1 MATKQERTKQKIQS
15 LSRYII
21 EKAECDSYR
30 AGTRSKQWHIE
41 ADQKLLDAVGG
52 RSVLLRQAVELE
64 KLTGISG
71 KIIVKWKAVRT
82 EIEKITVSP
91 DAIPLLCQVE
101 QIEDPRERQLSQM
114 ELAESWK
121 SRVAQADW
129 LIPYYDHIL
138 ERLNSGKL
146 VKDVPGLEDPLFFLF
161 LNKTA
166 EERKP
171 LYRRAFS
178 AQVCTIWNG
187 IAQTKQ
193 SESKITPTKRFEKIY
208 QSAVLSVLKQYSP
221 LYEEGMSDE
230 ELLTAHGILTYAQTL
245 EFKGA
250 VSYRIDDGPAIST
263 AAQIYGTM
271 FNKQTLE
278 NAVPISIVGIRQ
290 IMTIENKAN
299 YEKMQFRPDTLY
311 IFCHGFFSPPERKFL
326 SRVVALAGTDTEY
339 FHWGDMDYGG
349 IRIFKFLQKNLFPR
363 LKPWKMD
370 VTDYKMALQM
380 GASISLETDKRERFE
395 QMDAGVLTPLKEAIL
410 KNGKEIEQELLLL
423 YGILYQ
429 KTLRLQ

>member
-41 ADQKLLDAVGG
+41 AYQKLLDAVGG
-52 RSVLLRQAVELE
+52 RSVLLRQAGELE

-114 ELAESWK
+114 ELTESWK

-349 IRIFKFLQKNLFPR
+349 IRIFKFLQKSLFPK

-423 YGILYQ
+423 
-429 KTLRLQ
+429 

>member
-52 RSVLLRQAVELE
+52 RSVLLRQAGELE

-114 ELAESWK
+114 ELTESWK

-166 EERKP
+166 EEREP

-178 AQVCTIWNG
+178 AQVCTTWNG
-187 IAQTKQ
+187 IVQTKQ

-311 IFCHGFFSPPERKFL
+311 IFCHGFFSPLERKFL
-326 SRVVALAGTDTEY
+326 SRVVELAGTDTEY

-349 IRIFKFLQKNLFPR
+349 IRIFKFLQKNLFPK

-423 YGILYQ
+423 
-429 KTLRLQ
+429 

>member
-15 LSRYII
+15 LNRYII

-52 RSVLLRQAVELE
+52 RSVLLRQAGELE

-82 EIEKITVSP
+82 EIEKITVSS

-114 ELAESWK
+114 ELTESWK

-311 IFCHGFFSPPERKFL
+311 IFCHGFFSPLERKFL
-326 SRVVALAGTDTEY
+326 SRVVELAGTDTEY

-349 IRIFKFLQKNLFPR
+349 IRIFKFLQKNLFPK

-423 YGILYQ
+423 
-429 KTLRLQ
+429 

>member
-52 RSVLLRQAVELE
+52 RSVLLRQAGDLE

-82 EIEKITVSP
+82 EIEKITVSS

-114 ELAESWK
+114 ELTESWK

-349 IRIFKFLQKNLFPR
+349 IRIFKFLQKNLFPK

-423 YGILYQ
+423 
-429 KTLRLQ
+429 

>member
-1 MATKQERTKQKIQS
+1 MAMKQERTKQKIQS

-52 RSVLLRQAVELE
+52 RSVLLRQAGELE

-82 EIEKITVSP
+82 EIEKITVSS

-114 ELAESWK
+114 ELTESWK

-178 AQVCTIWNG
+178 AQVCIIWNG

-326 SRVVALAGTDTEY
+326 SRVVALAGTNTEY

-349 IRIFKFLQKNLFPR
+349 IRIFKFLQKNLFPK

-423 YGILYQ
+423 
-429 KTLRLQ
+429 

>member
-1 MATKQERTKQKIQS
+1 MKQERTKQKIQS
-15 LSRYII
+15 LNRYII

-52 RSVLLRQAVELE
+52 RSVLLRQAGDLE

-82 EIEKITVSP
+82 EIEKITVSS

-114 ELAESWK
+114 ELTESWK

-311 IFCHGFFSPPERKFL
+311 IFCHGFFSPLERKFL
-326 SRVVALAGTDTEY
+326 SRVVELAGTDTEY

-349 IRIFKFLQKNLFPR
+349 IRIFKFLQKNLFPK

-423 YGILYQ
+423 
-429 KTLRLQ
+429 

>member
-1 MATKQERTKQKIQS
+1 MKQERTKQKIQS

-121 SRVAQADW
+121 SLVAQADW

-299 YEKMQFRPDTLY
+299 YEKMQFRRDTLY

-349 IRIFKFLQKNLFPR
+349 IRIFKFLQKNLFPK

-423 YGILYQ
+423 
-429 KTLRLQ
+429 

>member
-1 MATKQERTKQKIQS
+1 MKQERTKQKIQS

-114 ELAESWK
+114 ELTESWK

-326 SRVVALAGTDTEY
+326 SRVVALAGMDTEY

-349 IRIFKFLQKNLFPR
+349 IRIFKFLQKNLFPK

-423 YGILYQ
+423 
-429 KTLRLQ
+429 

>member
-1 MATKQERTKQKIQS
+1 MKQERTKQKIQS

-52 RSVLLRQAVELE
+52 RSVLLRQAGELE

-114 ELAESWK
+114 ELTESWK

-178 AQVCTIWNG
+178 AQVCTICNG

-193 SESKITPTKRFEKIY
+193 SESKITPTKRFEKVY

-349 IRIFKFLQKNLFPR
+349 IRIFKFLQKNLFPK

-410 KNGKEIEQELLLL
+410 ENGKEIEQELLLL
-423 YGILYQ
+423 
-429 KTLRLQ
+429 

>member
-1 MATKQERTKQKIQS
+1 MATKQERTKQKIQT

-52 RSVLLRQAVELE
+52 RSVLLRQAGELE

-114 ELAESWK
+114 ELTESWK

-299 YEKMQFRPDTLY
+299 YEKMKFRPDTLY

-349 IRIFKFLQKNLFPR
+349 IRIFKFLQKNLFPK

-423 YGILYQ
+423 
-429 KTLRLQ
+429 

>member
-52 RSVLLRQAVELE
+52 RSVLLRQAGELE

-166 EERKP
+166 EEREP

-187 IAQTKQ
+187 IAPKQ

-208 QSAVLSVLKQYSP
+208 QSAVLSVLKQYSS

-349 IRIFKFLQKNLFPR
+349 IRIFKFLQKNLFPK

-423 YGILYQ
+423 
-429 KTLRLQ
+429 

>member
-1 MATKQERTKQKIQS
+1 MKQERTKQKIQS

-52 RSVLLRQAVELE
+52 RSVLLRQAGELE

-82 EIEKITVSP
+82 EIEKITVSS

-114 ELAESWK
+114 ELTESWK

-311 IFCHGFFSPPERKFL
+311 IFCHGFFSPPERKYL
-326 SRVVALAGTDTEY
+326 SRVVELAGTDTEY

-349 IRIFKFLQKNLFPR
+349 IRIFKFLQKNLFPK

-423 YGILYQ
+423 
-429 KTLRLQ
+429 

>member
-1 MATKQERTKQKIQS
+1 MKQERKKQKIQS

-52 RSVLLRQAVELE
+52 RSVLLRQAGELE

-101 QIEDPRERQLSQM
+101 QIEDPRERQLLQM
-114 ELAESWK
+114 ELTESWK

-166 EERKP
+166 EEREP

-178 AQVCTIWNG
+178 AQVCTTWNG

-299 YEKMQFRPDTLY
+299 YEKMQFRRDTLY

-326 SRVVALAGTDTEY
+326 SRVVELAGTDTEY

-349 IRIFKFLQKNLFPR
+349 IRIFKFLQKNLFPK

-423 YGILYQ
+423 
-429 KTLRLQ
+429 

>member
-1 MATKQERTKQKIQS
+1 MAMKQERTKQKIQS

-52 RSVLLRQAVELE
+52 RSVLLRQAGELE

-82 EIEKITVSP
+82 EIEKITVSS

-114 ELAESWK
+114 ELTESWK

-299 YEKMQFRPDTLY
+299 YEKMQFRRDTLY

-326 SRVVALAGTDTEY
+326 SRVVELAGTDTEY

-349 IRIFKFLQKNLFPR
+349 IRIFKFLQKNLFPK

-423 YGILYQ
+423 
-429 KTLRLQ
+429 

>member
-41 ADQKLLDAVGG
+41 ADQKLLDAIGG
-52 RSVLLRQAVELE
+52 RSVLLRQAGELE

-82 EIEKITVSP
+82 EIEKITVSS

-114 ELAESWK
+114 ELTESWK

-166 EERKP
+166 EEREP

-349 IRIFKFLQKNLFPR
+349 IRIFKFLQKNLFPK

-423 YGILYQ
+423 
-429 KTLRLQ
+429 

>member
-52 RSVLLRQAVELE
+52 RSVLLRQAGELE

-166 EERKP
+166 EEREP

-349 IRIFKFLQKNLFPR
+349 IRIFKFLQKNLFPK

-423 YGILYQ
+423 
-429 KTLRLQ
+429 

>member
-1 MATKQERTKQKIQS
+1 MKQERTKQKIQS

-52 RSVLLRQAVELE
+52 RSVLLRQAGELE

-82 EIEKITVSP
+82 EIEKITVSS

-114 ELAESWK
+114 ELTESWK

-171 LYRRAFS
+171 LYRRSFS

-349 IRIFKFLQKNLFPR
+349 IRIFKFLQKNLFPK

-423 YGILYQ
+423 
-429 KTLRLQ
+429 

>member
-1 MATKQERTKQKIQS
+1 MKQERTKQKIQS

-52 RSVLLRQAVELE
+52 RSVLLRQAGELE

-114 ELAESWK
+114 ELTESWK

-299 YEKMQFRPDTLY
+299 YEKMQFRSDTLY

-349 IRIFKFLQKNLFPR
+349 IRIFKFLQKNLFPK

-410 KNGKEIEQELLLL
+410 ENGKEIEQELLLL
-423 YGILYQ
+423 
-429 KTLRLQ
+429 

>member
-1 MATKQERTKQKIQS
+1 MKQERTKQKIQS

-52 RSVLLRQAVELE
+52 RSVLLRQAGELE

-82 EIEKITVSP
+82 EIEKITVSS

-114 ELAESWK
+114 ELTESWK

-326 SRVVALAGTDTEY
+326 SRVVELAGTDTEY

-349 IRIFKFLQKNLFPR
+349 IRIFKFLQKNLFPK

-395 QMDAGVLTPLKEAIL
+395 QMEVF
-410 KNGKEIEQELLLL
+410 
-423 YGILYQ
+423 
-429 KTLRLQ
+429 

>member
-171 LYRRAFS
+171 LYRRSFS

-349 IRIFKFLQKNLFPR
+349 IRIFKFLQKNLFPK

-423 YGILYQ
+423 
-429 KTLRLQ
+429 

>member
-1 MATKQERTKQKIQS
+1 MKQERKKQKIQS

-52 RSVLLRQAVELE
+52 RSVLLRQAGELE

-101 QIEDPRERQLSQM
+101 QIEDPRERQLLQM
-114 ELAESWK
+114 ELTESWK

-166 EERKP
+166 EEREP

-178 AQVCTIWNG
+178 AQVCTTWNG

-311 IFCHGFFSPPERKFL
+311 IFCHGFFSPLERKFL

-349 IRIFKFLQKNLFPR
+349 IRIFKFLQKNLFPK

-423 YGILYQ
+423 
-429 KTLRLQ
+429 

>member
-1 MATKQERTKQKIQS
+1 MKQERTKQKIQS

-52 RSVLLRQAVELE
+52 RSVLLRQAGELE

-138 ERLNSGKL
+138 ERLNSGKH

-326 SRVVALAGTDTEY
+326 SRVVELAGTDTEY

-349 IRIFKFLQKNLFPR
+349 IRIFKFLQKNLFPK

-380 GASISLETDKRERFE
+380 GASISLEKDKRERFE

-423 YGILYQ
+423 
-429 KTLRLQ
+429 

>member
-52 RSVLLRQAVELE
+52 RSVLLRQAGDLE

-114 ELAESWK
+114 ELTESWK

-166 EERKP
+166 EEREP

-349 IRIFKFLQKNLFPR
+349 IRIFKFLQKNLFPK

-423 YGILYQ
+423 
-429 KTLRLQ
+429 

>member
-1 MATKQERTKQKIQS
+1 MKQERTKQKIQS

-52 RSVLLRQAVELE
+52 RSVLLRQAGELE

-82 EIEKITVSP
+82 EIEKITVSS

-101 QIEDPRERQLSQM
+101 QIEDPRERQLLQM
-114 ELAESWK
+114 ELTESWK

-326 SRVVALAGTDTEY
+326 SRVVELAGTDTEY

-349 IRIFKFLQKNLFPR
+349 IRIFKFLQKNLFPK

-423 YGILYQ
+423 
-429 KTLRLQ
+429 

>member
-1 MATKQERTKQKIQS
+1 MKQERTKQKIQS

-52 RSVLLRQAVELE
+52 RSVLLRQAGELE

-114 ELAESWK
+114 ELTESWK

-349 IRIFKFLQKNLFPR
+349 IRIFKFLQKNLFPK

-370 VTDYKMALQM
+370 VTDYKMALQL
-380 GASISLETDKRERFE
+380 GASISLEADKREKFE
-395 QMDAGVLTPLKEAIL
+395 HMDAGVLTPLKEAIL

-423 YGILYQ
+423 
-429 KTLRLQ
+429 

>member
-1 MATKQERTKQKIQS
+1 MKQERTKQKIQS

-52 RSVLLRQAVELE
+52 RSVLLRQAGELE

-82 EIEKITVSP
+82 EIEKITVSS

-114 ELAESWK
+114 ELTESWK

-326 SRVVALAGTDTEY
+326 SRVVELAGTDTEY

-349 IRIFKFLQKNLFPR
+349 IRIFKFLQKNLFPK

-423 YGILYQ
+423 
-429 KTLRLQ
+429 

>member
-15 LSRYII
+15 LNRYII

-52 RSVLLRQAVELE
+52 RSVLLRQAGDLE

-82 EIEKITVSP
+82 EIEKITVSS
-91 DAIPLLCQVE
+91 DAIPLLCQME

-114 ELAESWK
+114 ELTESWK

-166 EERKP
+166 EEREP

-311 IFCHGFFSPPERKFL
+311 IFCHGFFSPLERKFL
-326 SRVVALAGTDTEY
+326 SRVVELAGTDTEY

-349 IRIFKFLQKNLFPR
+349 IRIFKFLQKNLFPK

-423 YGILYQ
+423 
-429 KTLRLQ
+429 

>member
-1 MATKQERTKQKIQS
+1 MKQERTKQKIQS

-52 RSVLLRQAVELE
+52 RSVLLRQAGELE

-82 EIEKITVSP
+82 EIEKITVSS

-114 ELAESWK
+114 ELTESWK

-299 YEKMQFRPDTLY
+299 YEKMQFRRDTLY
-311 IFCHGFFSPPERKFL
+311 IFCHGFFSPLERKFL
-326 SRVVALAGTDTEY
+326 SRVVELAGTDTEY

-349 IRIFKFLQKNLFPR
+349 IRIFKFLQKNLFPK

-370 VTDYKMALQM
+370 VTDYTMALQM

-423 YGILYQ
+423 
-429 KTLRLQ
+429 

>member
-15 LSRYII
+15 LNRYII

-52 RSVLLRQAVELE
+52 RSVLLRQAGDLE

-82 EIEKITVSP
+82 EIEKITVSS
-91 DAIPLLCQVE
+91 DAIPLLCQME

-114 ELAESWK
+114 ELTESWK

-208 QSAVLSVLKQYSP
+208 QSAVVSVLKQYSP

-311 IFCHGFFSPPERKFL
+311 IFCHGFFSPLERKFL
-326 SRVVALAGTDTEY
+326 SRVVELAGTDTEY

-349 IRIFKFLQKNLFPR
+349 IRIFKFLQKNLFPK

-423 YGILYQ
+423 
-429 KTLRLQ
+429 

>member
-1 MATKQERTKQKIQS
+1 MATKQERTKQKIQT

-52 RSVLLRQAVELE
+52 RSVLLRQAGELE

-114 ELAESWK
+114 ELTESWK

-146 VKDVPGLEDPLFFLF
+146 VKGVPGLEDPLFFLF

-166 EERKP
+166 EEREP

-221 LYEEGMSDE
+221 SYEEGMSDE

-349 IRIFKFLQKNLFPR
+349 IRIFKFLQKNLFPK

-423 YGILYQ
+423 
-429 KTLRLQ
+429 

>member
-1 MATKQERTKQKIQS
+1 M
-15 LSRYII
+15 SRYII

-52 RSVLLRQAVELE
+52 RSVLLRQAGELE

-114 ELAESWK
+114 ELTESWK

-187 IAQTKQ
+187 IAPKQ

-423 YGILYQ
+423 
-429 KTLRLQ
+429 

>member
-1 MATKQERTKQKIQS
+1 MKQERTKQKIQS

-52 RSVLLRQAVELE
+52 RSVLLRQAGELE

-114 ELAESWK
+114 EMTESWK

-349 IRIFKFLQKNLFPR
+349 IRIFKFLQKNLFPK

-395 QMDAGVLTPLKEAIL
+395 QIDAGVLTPLKEAIL

-423 YGILYQ
+423 
-429 KTLRLQ
+429 

>member
-1 MATKQERTKQKIQS
+1 MKQERTKQKIQS

-52 RSVLLRQAVELE
+52 RSVLLRQAGELE

-82 EIEKITVSP
+82 EIEKITVSS

-114 ELAESWK
+114 ELTESWK

-349 IRIFKFLQKNLFPR
+349 IRIFKFLQKNLFPK

-370 VTDYKMALQM
+370 VTDYTMALQM

-410 KNGKEIEQELLLL
+410 KNGKEIDQELLLL
-423 YGILYQ
+423 
-429 KTLRLQ
+429 

>member
-1 MATKQERTKQKIQS
+1 MKQERTKQKIQS

-52 RSVLLRQAVELE
+52 RSVLLRQAGELE

-114 ELAESWK
+114 ELTESWK

-166 EERKP
+166 EEREP

-178 AQVCTIWNG
+178 AQVCTTWTG

-349 IRIFKFLQKNLFPR
+349 IRIFKFLQKNLFPK

-370 VTDYKMALQM
+370 VTDYKMALQL
-380 GASISLETDKRERFE
+380 GASISLEADKREKFE
-395 QMDAGVLTPLKEAIL
+395 HMDAGVLTPLKEAIL

-423 YGILYQ
+423 
-429 KTLRLQ
+429 

>member
-15 LSRYII
+15 LNRYII

-52 RSVLLRQAVELE
+52 RSVLLRQAGDLE

-82 EIEKITVSP
+82 EIEKITVSS
-91 DAIPLLCQVE
+91 DAIPLLCQME

-114 ELAESWK
+114 ELTESWK

-311 IFCHGFFSPPERKFL
+311 IFCHGFFSPLERKFL
-326 SRVVALAGTDTEY
+326 SRVVELAGTDTEY

-349 IRIFKFLQKNLFPR
+349 IRIFKFLQKNLFPK

-380 GASISLETDKRERFE
+380 AASISLETDKRERFE

-423 YGILYQ
+423 
-429 KTLRLQ
+429 

>member
-1 MATKQERTKQKIQS
+1 MKQERTKQKIQS

-52 RSVLLRQAVELE
+52 RSVLLRQAGELE

-82 EIEKITVSP
+82 EIEKITVSS

-114 ELAESWK
+114 ELTESWK

-423 YGILYQ
+423 
-429 KTLRLQ
+429 

>member
-1 MATKQERTKQKIQS
+1 MAMKQERTKQKIQS

-52 RSVLLRQAVELE
+52 RSVLLRQAGDLE

-82 EIEKITVSP
+82 EIEKITVSS
-91 DAIPLLCQVE
+91 DAIPLLCQME

-114 ELAESWK
+114 ELTESWK

-326 SRVVALAGTDTEY
+326 SRVVELAGTDTEY

-349 IRIFKFLQKNLFPR
+349 IRIFKFLQKNLFPK

-423 YGILYQ
+423 
-429 KTLRLQ
+429 

>member
-1 MATKQERTKQKIQS
+1 MAMKQERTKQKIQS

-52 RSVLLRQAVELE
+52 RSVLLRQAGELE

-82 EIEKITVSP
+82 EIEKIIVSP

-114 ELAESWK
+114 ELTESWK

-326 SRVVALAGTDTEY
+326 SRVVALAGTNTEY

-423 YGILYQ
+423 
-429 KTLRLQ
+429 